1 MMDKKLCDK
10 SSYVTLLTYNSKLA
24 NDMNRADVA
33 EWSSVF
39 RKHGHSNASALSYEA
54 KSKPIRLLA
63 IRSSNLLICAISD
76 FIRP

>member
-1 MMDKKLCDK
+1 MMDKKLYDK

-39 RKHGHSNASALSYEA
+39 RKT
-54 KSKPIRLLA
+54 RT
-63 IRSSNLLICAISD
+63 
-76 FIRP
+76 